1 MILLC
6 DIGNT
11 RFKWALLDQDHL
23 GPQHAESCTRWGRTQ
38 LRNRV
43 LVPAGDVKRVVVSNV
58 AGAKIAELL
67 TSSVRERWGIE
78 PQFIHSAPHASGVVN
93 GYEQAGKLGVDRW
106 CALIGAHHMQRAFT
120 CIVSVGTAA
129 TIDAL
134 MANGRHLGGLIVPG
148 PDLMISS
155 LMRNTSN
162 IAAFAADGDSN
173 EHLLADNTLGAV
185 QQGVVHALAALVER
199 TIDRLREHYQT
210 EPVLLV
216 TGGASERIEPV
227 LHVPFTRV
235 PDLVLR
241 GLAAIAKQS
250 QG

>member
-11 RFKWALLDQDHL
+11 RFKWALLDRDHL
-23 GPQHAESCTRWGRTQ
+23 GPQHAEACTRWGKTQ

-43 LVPAGDVKRVVVSNV
+43 LAPAGDVSRVVVSNV
-58 AGAKIAELL
+58 AGVKIAELL

-78 PQFIHSAPHASGVVN
+78 PEFIHSAPNTAGVVN
-93 GYEQAGKLGVDRW
+93 AYLQAGKLGVDRW

-134 MANGRHLGGLIVPG
+134 MPNGRHLGGLIVPG

-173 EHLLADNTLGAV
+173 EHFLADNTLGAV
-185 QQGVVHALAALVER
+185 QQGAVHALAALVER
-199 TIDRLREHYQT
+199 TIERLREQHQS
-210 EPVLLV
+210 EPVLLL
-216 TGGASERIEPV
+216 TGGACERIEPI
-227 LHVPFTRV
+227 LRIPFTGV
-235 PDLVLR
+235 PDVVLR
-241 GLAAIAKQS
+241 GLAVIANQAGK
-250 QG
+250 